1 MEWHSGK
8 LFAAAALANK
18 GGQAPPTNNVTNH
31 KQPIFWNIYIYI
43 YMPSINKTQLLFIK

>member
-1 MEWHSGK
+1 MADNSVTTMERHSGK

-31 KQPIFWNIYIYI
+31 KQPIF
-43 YMPSINKTQLLFIK
+43 